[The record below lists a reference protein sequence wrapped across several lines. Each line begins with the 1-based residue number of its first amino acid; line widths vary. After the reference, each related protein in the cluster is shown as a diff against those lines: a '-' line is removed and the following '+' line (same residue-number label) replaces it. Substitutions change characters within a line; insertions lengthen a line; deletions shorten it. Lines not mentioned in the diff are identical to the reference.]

1 MATKVGQ
8 FTLWSTLALIAL
20 VIIALIL
27 ATR

>member
-27 ATR
+27 ASQ